1 MKDSKKIELWR
12 TMLTKVLGVINK
24 RYEKG
29 KTLTEQQKF
38 DQELVYTD
46 GCMVGCYLA
55 VFVKRK
61 LLQRVKTKSFTI
73 CKIKS

>member
-24 RYEKG
+24 RHAKKENMPD
-29 KTLTEQQKF
+29 
-38 DQELVYTD
+38 DQLFEHELVYTD

-61 LLQRVKTKSFTI
+61 LLQRVQTKSF
-73 CKIKS
+73 